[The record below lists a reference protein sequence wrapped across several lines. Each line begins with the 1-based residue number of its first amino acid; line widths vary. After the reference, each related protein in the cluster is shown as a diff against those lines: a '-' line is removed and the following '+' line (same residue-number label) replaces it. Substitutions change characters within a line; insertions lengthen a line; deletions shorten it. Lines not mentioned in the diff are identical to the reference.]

1 MNELLAIS
9 AGIILSML
17 IMGSVLATAGLIIL
31 FFTFA
36 LRKPPERKQV
46 TLTMT
51 DAVQEGINEV
61 DIDFEIKHPRAMFVC
76 PYDSKSCA
84 HVDTSTMT
92 TDIKC
97 DDCPRYTGIKPPKF

>member
-1 MNELLAIS
+1 MNELLAIP
-9 AGIILSML
+9 AGLILFIL
-17 IMGSVLATAGLIIL
+17 IMGSVLAMAGLIIL

-36 LRKPPERKQV
+36 LRKPPERKQ
-46 TLTMT
+46 TLT
-51 DAVQEGINEV
+51 DAIQEGIDEIN
-61 DIDFEIKHPRAMFVC
+61 IDFEIKHPRAMFKC
-76 PYDSKSCA
+76 PYDKKSWT